1 MSARLV
7 LLLAGAMFGAGLAI
21 SGMTLPERVLGFL
34 DITGAWNPSL
44 ALVMLGA
51 IAVHVVL
58 YRVVRKRRAPVFDD
72 RFHIPTRRD
81 LDARLLIGAAI
92 FGAGWGIAG
101 FCPGPALTSAAAGS
115 FPAILFVAAMTA
127 GILLERAMTANSSTL
142 WEQLTWKSNRSTI
155 RPPTR

>member
-7 LLLAGAMFGAGLAI
+7 LLFAGALFGAGLTI

-58 YRVVRKRRAPVFDD
+58 YRVVRKRRAPVFDV

-81 LDARLLIGAAI
+81 LDARLLVGAAV

-115 FPAILFVAAMTA
+115 FPAIVFVAAMTA
-127 GILLERAMTANSSTL
+127 GILLEHVTTAKVSTL
-142 WEQLTWKSNRSTI
+142 WEQLPWKSNRSTI
-155 RPPTR
+155 QPPTR